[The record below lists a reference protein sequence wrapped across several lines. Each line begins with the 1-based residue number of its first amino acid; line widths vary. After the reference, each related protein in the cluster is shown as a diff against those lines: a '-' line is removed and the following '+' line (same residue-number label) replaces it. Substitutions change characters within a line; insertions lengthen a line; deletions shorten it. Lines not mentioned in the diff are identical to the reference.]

1 MPDTPSSR
9 PSPHRFT
16 PSRNRSSLIWLLV
29 LTLLL
34 GFAFQGTRAV
44 WSTDEGRYTENAL
57 QMIDSGNYLVPAYGI
72 DRPNFTKPPMH
83 YWAIAASV
91 NAFGHNE
98 WAVRAPN
105 ALAFVLT
112 ALLLCLIGEQ
122 LLLKKIWLPG
132 LIYAVTLA
140 PLIAT
145 NVVSTDTLLTLFEAL
160 AMFGFVSAEMGPGG
174 RARRGPI
181 YLMWLGFGLAFLT
194 KGPPGLLPL
203 LAIVPFIVKRDGWR
217 ALGRIFAPGGVAVFI
232 VVGFL
237 WYLIVVLRYPGLLH
251 YFLYFEIYQR
261 ILTPTQN
268 RNPQW
273 YGWLVAYGPV
283 FAFATLPWSL
293 AVFRGAV
300 NAFSVARWQKW
311 WREAST
317 SLFLLLWFA
326 LPLLVFCFSRSR
338 LPVYTLPLFLPLSLM
353 LALQL
358 QDRIDLTRTRQQI
371 LLGVW
376 IVALIALKGMGGYYL
391 HSDSDNRVRVQQ
403 LEAVVA
409 GAPYTAL
416 TFVDMTSNDVAIEE
430 HTPWGMRLYIN
441 KPIFGIAW
449 SKPDSSASICA
460 LLREHASILYV
471 VDPKIAADAFRAA
484 VLQCH
489 PQAATSLGS
498 WRQQRLVLVR
508 R

>member
-1 MPDTPSSR
+1 M
-9 PSPHRFT
+9 
-16 PSRNRSSLIWLLV
+16 PSRKRSSLIWLFI
-29 LTLLL
+29 LTLLI

-57 QMIDSGNYLVPAYGI
+57 QMIDSGNYLVPAYGA

-91 NAFGHNE
+91 NVLGHNE

-122 LLLKKIWLPG
+122 LLVKKIWLPG
-132 LIYAVTLA
+132 LIYALTLA
-140 PLIAT
+140 PVIAA
-145 NVVSTDTLLTLFEAL
+145 NVASTDTLLTLFEAL
-160 AMFGFVSAEMGPGG
+160 AVFGFVTAEMGPGG
-174 RARRGPI
+174 RPRRGPM

-217 ALGRIFAPGGVAVFI
+217 ALGRIFAPGGVAVFL

-261 ILTPTQN
+261 ILTPTQH

-283 FAFATLPWSL
+283 FLFATLPWSFS
-293 AVFRGAV
+293 VFRGAAR
-300 NAFSVARWQKW
+300 AFSVARWKQW
-311 WREAST
+311 WSGAST
-317 SLFLLLWFA
+317 ALFLLLWFA
-326 LPLLVFCFSRSR
+326 LPLLVFCVSRSR
-338 LPVYTLPLFLPLSLM
+338 LPVYALPLFLPLSLM

-358 QDRIDLTRTRQQI
+358 QDRIDLTRTRQRI
-371 LLGVW
+371 VLGVW
-376 IVALIALKGMGGYYL
+376 VLALIALKGAGGYYL
-391 HSDSDNRVRVQQ
+391 HSRSDNRVRVQE
-403 LEAVVA
+403 LETVVA

-416 TFVDMTSNDVAIEE
+416 TFVDLTSNDVAIEE
-430 HTPWGMRLYIN
+430 HTPWGMRLYID
-441 KPIFGIAW
+441 KPIFGVAW
-449 SKPDSSASICA
+449 SKPDSGARICA
-460 LLREHASILYV
+460 ALSAHASVLYV
-471 VDPKIAADAFRAA
+471 IDPEISLEDFHAA
-484 VLQCH
+484 LQPCH
-489 PQAATSLGS
+489 PQATKNLGI
-498 WRQQRLVLVR
+498 WRKQQLVWVQR
-508 R
+508 